1 MPKPRLHSKFGGEE
15 NIPGE
20 RRTRGGRKLHNIPQS
35 VVDNK
40 TAANEIIGTEGIRL
54 APTSA
59 ETLANCQYCPRAKVG
74 KNDQAGADPVGLVWE
89 LYLAE

>member
-15 NIPGE
+15 NNPDE
-20 RRTRGGRKLHNIPQS
+20 RRTQGGRKLHNNPQF

-59 ETLANCQYCPRAKVG
+59 ETLPNYQYCPRAKVS
-74 KNDQAGADPVGLVWE
+74 KNNQAGGDPVDPVWA
-89 LYLAE
+89 LHLAE